1 MTKERTERT
10 KENAGGETPPDAIS
24 ILPWHQPRP
33 RLCAERRFLLP
44 ATTFPNEVFTARLEA
59 FVELKRRWK
68 VAIAAQIYRCSDLG
82 LFTEH
87 QILNMRKQ
95 ISARRWRKTE
105 PLDNEMV
112 IERPSLINRAV
123 SLLLENHILTRGEL
137 LSGINISPGIIESLS
152 GLPEGALGHRSDDT
166 PVVELK

>member
-1 MTKERTERT
+1 
-10 KENAGGETPPDAIS
+10 
-24 ILPWHQPRP
+24 
-33 RLCAERRFLLP
+33 
-44 ATTFPNEVFTARLEA
+44 
-59 FVELKRRWK
+59 
-68 VAIAAQIYRCSDLG
+68 
-82 LFTEH
+82 
-87 QILNMRKQ
+87 
-95 ISARRWRKTE
+95 
-105 PLDNEMV
+105 MV